1 MQNIARLFGSL
12 ADETRL
18 RILNLLAR
26 GELCVCDLTTVLD
39 IGQSKASRHLAH
51 LRNVG
56 LVEDRRNGVWMYYS
70 LAKPNGPTHRRV
82 VEWLAETVADFPQT
96 AADLKA
102 LQTLQGRNRRCGEC
116 VSGNGHRKS
125 PAAKAGRN
133 GTATRTGKGRGFA
146 RATSQGK
153 TRREIEGQPAH
164 DKRM

>member
-1 MQNIARLFGSL
+1 VRSIAQLFGSL

-56 LVEDRRNGVWMYYS
+56 LVEDRRDGVWMYYT
-70 LAKPNGPTHRRV
+70 LAKPNGATHRRV
-82 VEWLAETVADFPQT
+82 AEWLTEVVADFPQA

-102 LQTLQGRNRRCGEC
+102 LQKLRRGEQRCGEC
-116 VSGNGHRKS
+116 VSGNGHRKLV
-125 PAAKAGRN
+125 
-133 GTATRTGKGRGFA
+133 TA
-146 RATSQGK
+146 RAVRS
-153 TRREIEGQPAH
+153 
-164 DKRM
+164 